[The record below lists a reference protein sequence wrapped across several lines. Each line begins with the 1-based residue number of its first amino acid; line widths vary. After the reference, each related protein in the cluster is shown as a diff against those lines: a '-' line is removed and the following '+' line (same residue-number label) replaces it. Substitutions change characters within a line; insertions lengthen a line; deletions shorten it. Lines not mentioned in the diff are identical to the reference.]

1 MWWRKALRAL
11 GLLAAILLGAPAA
24 LWAQGDYLDVSI
36 VKVKPEKVA
45 DFEAIGRK
53 IADANVTCPAT
64 GELTIRQPQ
73 VKPFRRGEVEACID
87 VGLVFRIPFFLGGV
101 WSNRN
106 DL

>member
-53 IADANVTCPAT
+53 IADAN
-64 GELTIRQPQ
+64 RH
-73 VKPFRRGEVEACID
+73 
-87 VGLVFRIPFFLGGV
+87 
-101 WSNRN
+101 SNG
-106 DL
+106 DQ